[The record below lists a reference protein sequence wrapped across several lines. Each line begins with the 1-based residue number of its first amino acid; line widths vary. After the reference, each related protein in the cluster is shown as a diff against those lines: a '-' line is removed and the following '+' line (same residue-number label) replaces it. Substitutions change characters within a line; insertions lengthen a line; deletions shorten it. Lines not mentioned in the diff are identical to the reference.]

1 MKLRIHDNSIRLRLN
16 RREVAQFA
24 NTGQI
29 AETVE
34 FGPNQRLRY
43 GLESSPD
50 ATGPEVRFSGSDIV
64 IVLPANAAREWGETA
79 RISVQG
85 NQMVCTGKSLAILV
99 EKEFRRL
106 HGTTLDPD
114 LYPNPLEAGTG

>member
-24 NTGQI
+24 SAGQI

-50 ATGPEVRFSGSDIV
+50 AAGVEARFSGSDIM
-64 IVLPANAAREWGETA
+64 IVLPGTLAREWAETE
-79 RISVQG
+79 RVSVQG
-85 NQMVCTGKSLAILV
+85 DQTLCTGKSLAILV

-106 HGTTLDPD
+106 HGATLDPD

>member
-1 MKLRIHDNSIRLRLN
+1 MKLRIHGNSIRLRLN

-24 NTGQI
+24 STGQI

-50 ATGPEVRFSGSDIV
+50 AAGPEARFSGSDIMV
-64 IVLPANAAREWGETA
+64 VLPANAAREWGETE
-79 RISVQG
+79 RVSVQG
-85 NQMVCTGKSLAILV
+85 DQTLGTGKSLAILV

-106 HGTTLDPD
+106 HGATLDPD
-114 LYPNPLEAGTG
+114 LYPNPLEAGSG

>member
-1 MKLRIHDNSIRLRLN
+1 MKLRIHGNSIRLRLN

-24 NTGQI
+24 GTGQI

-34 FGPNQRLRY
+34 FGPDQQLRY

-50 ATGPEVRFSGSDIV
+50 AARVEARFSGADIM
-64 IVLPANAAREWGETA
+64 IVLPANAAREWGETERVA
-79 RISVQG
+79 VQG
-85 NQMVCTGKSLAILV
+85 DQALGTGKSLAILV

-106 HGTTLDPD
+106 HGATLDPE
-114 LYPNPLEAGTG
+114 LYPNPLEARTG